1 MKEFDSLLEIINTL
15 LGPTGCP
22 WDRVQT
28 VQTLRHYL
36 LEEVYELIDAIEQND
51 DTLIQEE
58 AGDALFTL
66 VFLALLA
73 EKEKRFTLRSL
84 LKKISTKLVRRH
96 PHVFGDKTI
105 DSLEELYEQWQGIKE
120 KERQEKQ
127 VKKPFETIP
136 KALPALSRAQKILK
150 EMKELPPV
158 KDPIASAL
166 LKIVKQASEAG
177 VNAELVLRDALLHI
191 EDEES

>member
-191 EDEES
+191 EHEES